1 MKKEPKEELKTE
13 DFKTLFGDAEL
24 RMNNML
30 TAGHKQAWLEKKTG
44 NFLKHQTEISQKI
57 ENLGESSCRFFS
69 FSRDY

>member
-1 MKKEPKEELKTE
+1 MEEGELEKEPKEESKTE
-13 DFKTLFGDAEL
+13 GFKTLFGDAEL
-24 RMNNML
+24 MKNHML

-57 ENLGESSCRFFS
+57 VNLGES